1 MALGLLSVCHNW
13 HCNSIGQ
20 QKLATIK
27 TSFLD
32 LLLIPTEIVKIFIT
46 RLFSLEA
53 RLTYS
58 IKIKSLVTKHF
69 HIEINLNDKI
79 KEGTEWCSLNSI
91 TVYKDSINYYWS
103 LLQNWQEL
111 SKILNYG
118 STNKQPSY
126 PTFLSLK
133 NCFFKLVSE
142 F

>member
-1 MALGLLSVCHNW
+1 MCHNW

-69 HIEINLNDKI
+69 HIEMNLNDKI
-79 KEGTEWCSLNSI
+79 KVGTA
-91 TVYKDSINYYWS
+91 
-103 LLQNWQEL
+103 
-111 SKILNYG
+111 
-118 STNKQPSY
+118 
-126 PTFLSLK
+126 
-133 NCFFKLVSE
+133 
-142 F
+142 